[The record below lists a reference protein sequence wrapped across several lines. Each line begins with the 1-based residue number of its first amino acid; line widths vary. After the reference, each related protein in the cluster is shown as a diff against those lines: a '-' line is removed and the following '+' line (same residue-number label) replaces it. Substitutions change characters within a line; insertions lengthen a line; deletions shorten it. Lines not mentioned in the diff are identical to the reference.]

1 MRVAVITRYFPTSFH
16 PWAGHSAYQTLK
28 FLVTHCEV
36 KVFYP
41 ESQYPGVLTP
51 RSRTHTALDQS
62 YEPGG
67 VPVEYI
73 PYSAVPV
80 ISRPLNGWTAARRLL
95 PKVRA
100 FKPDVILNYVVY
112 PDGFAAVRIGAA
124 LKVPVVLTSI
134 GTDLNVIPDPL
145 CGVLTRRAL
154 RESDFLVTVSGALRQ
169 TALGM
174 GASAERSRAILN
186 GCDTSVFYPQ
196 DRRGAR
202 RQLQIEEEGEA
213 VVYVGRLDLAKG
225 LRELI
230 DALVQVR
237 AQRPQMR
244 CYLVGDGADGPG
256 LVEQV
261 AQYGVQD
268 WIRFVDPCSTEKVA
282 LWMAAADLVTLPS
295 YREGCPNVVLEALAA
310 GRPLVASDVGGI
322 PELMDDSCGKM
333 VPAKDA
339 RALAK
344 ALCEVLERKWDAAE
358 ISAKHSRSWS
368 DVSDDVEQVLKQ
380 VLAARR

>member
-16 PWAGHSAYQTLK
+16 PWAGHSAYQTLR
-28 FLVTHCEV
+28 FLAQQCEV

-41 ESQYPGVLTP
+41 ESQYPAMLTP
-51 RSRTHTALDQS
+51 RSRTHPALDQS

-73 PYSAVPV
+73 PYPAIPV
-80 ISRPLNGWTAARRLL
+80 LSRPLNGWTAAGRLL

-100 FKPDVILNYVVY
+100 FRPDVILNYVVY

-124 LKVPVVLTSI
+124 LNVPVVLTAI

-145 CGVLTRRAL
+145 CGILTRRAL
-154 RESDFLVTVSGALRQ
+154 RESDFLVTVSGALRK
-169 TALGM
+169 TALTM
-174 GASAERSRAILN
+174 GADAERSRAILN
-186 GCDTSVFYPQ
+186 GCDTSVFYPR
-196 DRRGAR
+196 DREEAR
-202 RQLQIEEEGEA
+202 RKLQIEEVGEA

-230 DALVQVR
+230 DAAVQVKV
-237 AQRPQMR
+237 QRPQMR

-261 AQYGVQD
+261 VKHGAAD
-268 WIRFVDPCSTEKVA
+268 WIKFVDPCPTDEVA
-282 LWMAAADLVTLPS
+282 EWMAAADLVTLPS
-295 YREGCPNVVLEALAA
+295 YREGCPNVVLEALAV

-322 PELMDDSCGKM
+322 PELMDDSCGRM
-333 VPAKDA
+333 VPAKDTE
-339 RALAK
+339 ALAM
-344 ALCEVLERKWDAAE
+344 ALNEVLDLKWDAGA
-358 ISAKHSRSWS
+358 ISSKHSRSWS
-368 DVSDDVEQVLKQ
+368 DVSNDVELVLEQVFE
-380 VLAARR
+380 ARG

>member
-16 PWAGHSAYQTLK
+16 PWAGHSAYQTLR
-28 FLVTHCEV
+28 FLAQHCDV

-41 ESQYPGVLTP
+41 ESQYPAVMTP
-51 RSRTHTALDQS
+51 KSRTHPALDKN
-62 YEPGG
+62 YEPVG

-73 PYSAVPV
+73 PYPAIPV

-100 FKPDVILNYVVY
+100 FQPDVILNYVVY
-112 PDGFAAVRIGAA
+112 PDGFAAVKIGAA
-124 LKVPVVLTSI
+124 LKVPVVLTAI

-145 CGVLTRRAL
+145 CGMLTRRTL
-154 RESDFLVTVSGALRQ
+154 READFLVTVSGALRK
-169 TALGM
+169 TGLAM
-174 GASAERSRAILN
+174 GASVERSRAILN

-196 DRRGAR
+196 DRNEAR
-202 RQLQIEEEGEA
+202 KKLQIEETGEA

-230 DALVQVR
+230 DAVVQVKT
-237 AQRPQMR
+237 QRPQMR

-256 LVEQV
+256 LMDQV
-261 AQYGVQD
+261 TGYGAGD
-268 WIRFVDPCSTEKVA
+268 WIKFVEPCPTDKVA
-282 LWMAAADLVTLPS
+282 VWMTAADVVTLPS

-310 GRPLVASDVGGI
+310 GRPMVASDVGGI
-322 PELMDDSCGKM
+322 PELMDDSCGLM

-339 RALAK
+339 GALAV
-344 ALCEVLERKWDAAE
+344 ALSKVLEKHWDAAE
-358 ISAKHSRSWS
+358 ISSRHSRSWS
-368 DVSDDVEQVLKQ
+368 NVSDDVEQVLKQ
-380 VLAARR
+380 VLAARG